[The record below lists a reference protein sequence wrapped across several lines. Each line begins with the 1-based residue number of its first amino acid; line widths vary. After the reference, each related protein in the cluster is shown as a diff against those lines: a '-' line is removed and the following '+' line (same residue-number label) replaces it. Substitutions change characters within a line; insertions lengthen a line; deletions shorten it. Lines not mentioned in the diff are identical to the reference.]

1 MPKRVGKGQGE
12 KNDKRLMKMKT
23 NILNNFYAI
32 VEKNL

>member
-1 MPKRVGKGQGE
+1 MPKRVGKGQEE

-23 NILNNFYAI
+23 NILNFYAI